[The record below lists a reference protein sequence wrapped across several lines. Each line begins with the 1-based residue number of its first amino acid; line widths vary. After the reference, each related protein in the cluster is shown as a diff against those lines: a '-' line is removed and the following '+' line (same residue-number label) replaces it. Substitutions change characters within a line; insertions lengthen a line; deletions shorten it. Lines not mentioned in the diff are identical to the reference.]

1 MAFEKIGRFFGLA
14 EDDDDFE
21 NDGYQAEES
30 MQTSSLNKS
39 NKVVSI
45 NGKHSQPQ
53 KINLFEPRIYSDV
66 KDMATHL
73 LQNQAIVVNFQ
84 KMDDV
89 QSKRIVD
96 FLSGTVFAV
105 NGTIQRIGDNIFL
118 CTPNSFIVE
127 GNMADNIF
135 ETFE

>member
-14 EDDDDFE
+14 EEDDFE
-21 NDGYQAEES
+21 NDDYQTEES
-30 MQTSSLNKS
+30 MRTSSLNHS

-45 NGKHSQPQ
+45 NGKYSQPQ

-66 KDMATHL
+66 KDIATHL
-73 LQNQAIVVNFQ
+73 MQNQAIVVNFQ
-84 KMDDV
+84 KMDEV

-96 FLSGTVFAV
+96 FLSGTIFAI

-118 CTPNSFIVE
+118 CTPNSFTVE

-135 ETFE
+135 EKFE